1 MPNDIGSDTDS
12 GDITMTALGR
22 DFVQAL
28 NEGLSRSVA
37 SHPPARLGH
46 LPRTAE
52 LSDPYAAAVLGRFR
66 ASLTAAV
73 APAEQHDA
81 TVRSALVCRAVYLL
95 ADAFGLPASP
105 RPPVLPPLPARQEA
119 LVGTLLLECAAT
131 VGLADGPC
139 PGSRRTPAELVR
151 ILGRSVREPSAR
163 AE

>member
-1 MPNDIGSDTDS
+1 MPSDIGSDTDS
-12 GDITMTALGR
+12 GDINMTAIAR
-22 DFVQAL
+22 NFVQAL

-37 SHPPARLGH
+37 SRTQARRGH
-46 LPRTAE
+46 TPRTSE
-52 LSDPYAAAVLGRFR
+52 LSDPYAAAVLRRFT

-81 TVRSALVCRAVYLL
+81 TVRSALVCRAMHLL
-95 ADAFGLPASP
+95 ADAFGLSP
-105 RPPVLPPLPARQEA
+105 SPNPPGPPPLPARQEA
-119 LVGTLLLECAAT
+119 LVATLLLECAAT

-151 ILGRSVREPSAR
+151 ILGRSVREPSVR